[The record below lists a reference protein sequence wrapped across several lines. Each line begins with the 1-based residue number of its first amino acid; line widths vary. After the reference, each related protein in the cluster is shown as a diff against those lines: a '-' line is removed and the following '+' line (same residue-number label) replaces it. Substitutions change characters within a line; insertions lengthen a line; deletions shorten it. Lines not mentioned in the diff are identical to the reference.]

1 MSKVIGSLYNNKITE
16 YYSSTRY
23 EIEEL
28 LPDFSKNVLD
38 IGCGEGSTLN
48 WLKSNKK
55 CENIY
60 GVEISEASC
69 LKAKKILNEVVNI
82 NVEADVDLFPGKV
95 FDLILILDT
104 LEHLVNP
111 WNFLK
116 KIKSKLSDNGSI
128 VISIPNIRHYSII
141 INLFIKGEWE
151 YEESGILDNTHLRF
165 FTKKSLFKI
174 FEKSDLK
181 IIQVKKYPIDFN
193 GKAKIFNSLSLG
205 LFSDFLTQQ
214 YMFRLKK

>member
-1 MSKVIGSLYNNKITE
+1 MSKVIGSLYSNKITE
-16 YYSSTRY
+16 YYSSIRY

-38 IGCGEGSTLN
+38 IGCGDGSTLN
-48 WLKSNKK
+48 WLKSNNK
-55 CENIY
+55 CKNIY
-60 GVEISEASC
+60 GVEISDASC
-69 LKAKKILNEVVNI
+69 LKAKKILNDVVNV
-82 NVEADVDLFPGKV
+82 NVEDDVDLFPGKV

-128 VISIPNIRHYSII
+128 VISIPNVRHYSII

>member
-1 MSKVIGSLYNNKITE
+1 MSKVIGNLYNNKITE
-16 YYSSTRY
+16 YYSSIRY
-23 EIEEL
+23 EIEHL

-38 IGCGEGSTLN
+38 IGCGDGSTLN
-48 WLKSNKK
+48 WLKSNNK

-60 GVEISEASC
+60 GVEISDASC
-69 LKAKKILNEVVNI
+69 LKAKKILNDVVNV
-82 NVEADVDLFPGKV
+82 NVEDDVDLFPGKV
-95 FDLILILDT
+95 FELILILDT

-128 VISIPNIRHYSII
+128 IISIPNIRHYSII

-174 FEKSDLK
+174 FEESDLK

-214 YMFRLKK
+214 YMFKLKK